1 MEHIQPLFEIDYVK
15 LISVLCIIIIGLNY
29 LIPVLQNFF
38 CNILGIETKFQKEKK
53 EQKILLEKTVNKLND
68 LTKEHE
74 VSEEQLDE
82 KLEHFYEPYRKRS
95 IEIQEEFKRS
105 IDIMHEKD
113 DRRDLQIEALMF
125 GTKELLGDKIDQKYD
140 KYVQLQ
146 GIPSD
151 EVDEFNSIYE
161 AYSRLKGNHNREKKY
176 NYVNDNLP
184 VIPVTTLYGS
194 NNIKKEEE

>member
-82 KLEHFYEPYRKRS
+82 KLENFYEPYRKRS

-161 AYSRLKGNHNREKKY
+161 AYNRLKGNHNREKKY

>member
-15 LISVLCIIIIGLNY
+15 LISVLCIIIIELNY

-74 VSEEQLDE
+74 DSEEQLDE
-82 KLEHFYEPYRKRS
+82 KLENFYEPYRKRS

-194 NNIKKEEE
+194 NNIKKEE

>member
-15 LISVLCIIIIGLNY
+15 LISVLCVIIIGLNY

-53 EQKILLEKTVNKLND
+53 EQKILLEETVQKLNE

-74 VSEEQLDE
+74 TSERELDD
-82 KLEHFYEPYRKRS
+82 KLEEFYEPYRERS
-95 IEIQEEFKRS
+95 IEIQEEFKQS
-105 IDIMHEKD
+105 IDSMHKKD

-125 GTKELLGDKIDQKYD
+125 GTKELLGIEIDQKYD
-140 KYVQLQ
+140 KYIKLQ
-146 GIPSD
+146 GILSD

-161 AYSRLKGNHNREKKY
+161 AYRKLKGNHNREKKY

-184 VIPVTTLYGS
+184 VIPVTTLYTS
-194 NNIKKEEE
+194 NNVNQEEK

>member
-82 KLEHFYEPYRKRS
+82 KLENFYEPYRKRS

-194 NNIKKEEE
+194 NNIKKEE

>member
-53 EQKILLEKTVNKLND
+53 EQKILLKKTVNKLND

-82 KLEHFYEPYRKRS
+82 KLENFYGPYRKRS

-194 NNIKKEEE
+194 NNIKKEE

>member
-82 KLEHFYEPYRKRS
+82 KLENFYEPYRKRS

-161 AYSRLKGNHNREKKY
+161 AYSRLNGNHNREKKY

-194 NNIKKEEE
+194 NNIKKEE

>member
-15 LISVLCIIIIGLNY
+15 LISVLCIIIIELNY

-82 KLEHFYEPYRKRS
+82 KLENFYEPYRKRS

-194 NNIKKEEE
+194 NNIKKEE

>member
-15 LISVLCIIIIGLNY
+15 LISVLCVIIIGLNY

-53 EQKILLEKTVNKLND
+53 EQKILLEETVQKLNE

-74 VSEEQLDE
+74 TSERELDD
-82 KLEHFYEPYRKRS
+82 KLEEFYEPYRERS
-95 IEIQEEFKRS
+95 IEIQEEFKQS
-105 IDIMHEKD
+105 IDSMHKKD

-140 KYVQLQ
+140 KYIKLQ

-161 AYSRLKGNHNREKKY
+161 AYRKLKGNHNREKKY

-184 VIPVTTLYGS
+184 VIPVTTLYTS
-194 NNIKKEEE
+194 NNVNQEDK

>member
-15 LISVLCIIIIGLNY
+15 LISVLCVIIIGLNY

-53 EQKILLEKTVNKLND
+53 EQKILLEETVQKLNE

-74 VSEEQLDE
+74 TSERELDD
-82 KLEHFYEPYRKRS
+82 KLEKFYEPYRERS
-95 IEIQEEFKRS
+95 IEIQEEFKQS
-105 IDIMHEKD
+105 IDSMHKKD

-140 KYVQLQ
+140 KYIKLQ

-161 AYSRLKGNHNREKKY
+161 AYGKLKGNHNREKKY
-176 NYVNDNLP
+176 NYVNDNLL
-184 VIPVTTLYGS
+184 VIPVTTLYTS
-194 NNIKKEEE
+194 NNVNQGDE

>member
-15 LISVLCIIIIGLNY
+15 LISVLCVIIIGLNY

-53 EQKILLEKTVNKLND
+53 EQKILLEETVKKLNE

-74 VSEEQLDE
+74 TSERELDD
-82 KLEHFYEPYRKRS
+82 KLEEFYDPYRERS
-95 IEIQEEFKRS
+95 IDIQEEFKQS
-105 IDIMHEKD
+105 IDSMHKKD

-125 GTKELLGDKIDQKYD
+125 GTKELLGIEIDQKYD
-140 KYVQLQ
+140 KFIKIQ
-146 GIPSD
+146 GILSD

-161 AYSRLKGNHNREKKY
+161 AYRKLKGNHNREKKY

-184 VIPVTTLYGS
+184 VIPVTTLYTS
-194 NNIKKEEE
+194 NNVNQEDK